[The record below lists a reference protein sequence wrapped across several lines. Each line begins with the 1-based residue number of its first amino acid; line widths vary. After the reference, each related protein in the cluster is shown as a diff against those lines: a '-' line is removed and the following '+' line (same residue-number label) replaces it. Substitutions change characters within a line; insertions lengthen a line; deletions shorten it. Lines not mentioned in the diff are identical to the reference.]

1 MSETTP
7 TITTFAEFPKMT
19 MLENLAVR
27 ADGSVLVVASPQ
39 RQLWYA
45 PAPGNHLPVEPVL
58 LHTFDEGQ
66 LAQSLVEA
74 EPDLY
79 YVFTYGKST
88 MHRLDLR
95 GWAPGDPVAPTKVLD
110 FEPPAGP
117 NGSDLLA
124 PGVMLLADCVEGLI
138 WRIDLSE
145 DGLSATAEVWLKHD
159 TMAAGGG
166 HPPVKFSDTQEVPF
180 PGINGL
186 RYGPETQHVYYAT
199 SSQNLFMRVAV
210 DPTTLGPAGEPEHL
224 GDVENVDDLCLDEVA
239 GVAYIARHPDHK
251 IERVPLEPGPSGPGR
266 AVVAAGDPFTDH
278 LIGPTSIHW
287 GRAPGDYGRVAYV
300 PTDGG
305 VIKLPPDGE
314 LRPARLVRIEF
325 PVEHA
330 AQG

>member
-1 MSETTP
+1 
-7 TITTFAEFPKMT
+7 
-19 MLENLAVR
+19 
-27 ADGSVLVVASPQ
+27 
-39 RQLWYA
+39 
-45 PAPGNHLPVEPVL
+45 
-58 LHTFDEGQ
+58 
-66 LAQSLVEA
+66 
-74 EPDLY
+74 
-79 YVFTYGKST
+79 
-88 MHRLDLR
+88 MHRLDLH

-186 RYGPETQHVYYAT
+186 RYGPETRHVYYAT

-224 GDVENVDDLCLDEVA
+224 GDVENVDDLCLDEVV

-278 LIGPTSIHW
+278 LIGP
-287 GRAPGDYGRVAYV
+287 R
-300 PTDGG
+300 
-305 VIKLPPDGE
+305 
-314 LRPARLVRIEF
+314 
-325 PVEHA
+325 
-330 AQG
+330 